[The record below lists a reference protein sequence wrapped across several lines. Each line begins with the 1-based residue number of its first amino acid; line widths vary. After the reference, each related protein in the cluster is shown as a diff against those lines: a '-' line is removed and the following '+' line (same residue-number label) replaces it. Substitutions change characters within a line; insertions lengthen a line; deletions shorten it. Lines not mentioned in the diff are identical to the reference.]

1 MADNTRRRIKNER
14 LHCKNG
20 CERSARRTVHPE
32 GVNFSVFSKNATRIE
47 LLLFDKDGIIM
58 DLLAVELM
66 ARAGRDPSEL

>member
-1 MADNTRRRIKNER
+1 
-14 LHCKNG
+14 
-20 CERSARRTVHPE
+20 
-32 GVNFSVFSKNATRIE
+32 VNFSVFSKNATRIE